1 MPGGLPQ
8 NCLMRATRLTL
19 VQHDVHRTSTAL
31 TSGLGNGQWNA
42 LGQAP
47 MQASISPD
55 HASTMLLCAVMPWQA
70 AAGVH
75 QSQQHSNDCCPVALM
90 HAHGQRMR
98 CCLADRA
105 RLQAESGARWDPTL
119 SISSGMPR
127 YTWHEPCR
135 FLQISDLLKLSP
147 AIDHASAAQAL
158 LLLPYR
164 ASCLACCAVCTM
176 PSWCFLSWVNRPL
189 NQICMPRMA
198 HHSLAWRI
206 TPSP

>member
-1 MPGGLPQ
+1 
-8 NCLMRATRLTL
+8 MRAIRLIL
-19 VQHDVHRTSTAL
+19 VEHDVHRTSTAL
-31 TSGLGNGQWNA
+31 TSGLDDGQWNT

-55 HASTMLLCAVMPWQA
+55 HALHVPMLLCAVMPWQA

-75 QSQQHSNDCCPVALM
+75 QVQQHSNACCHVALM

-98 CCLADRA
+98 CCHADRA

-119 SISSGMPR
+119 LISSGMPR
-127 YTWHEPCR
+127 HTWHEPCR

-176 PSWCFLSWVNRPL
+176 LSWCCLSWVNRPL
-189 NQICMPRMA
+189 NPDLHALYGASRPCMA
-198 HHSLAWRI
+198 HYAFPLS
-206 TPSP
+206 PSQ